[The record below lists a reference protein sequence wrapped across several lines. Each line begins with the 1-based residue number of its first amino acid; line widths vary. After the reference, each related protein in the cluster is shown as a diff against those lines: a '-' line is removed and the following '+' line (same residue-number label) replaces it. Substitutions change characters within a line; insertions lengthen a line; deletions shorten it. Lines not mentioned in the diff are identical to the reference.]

1 VITDISNQSTYN
13 GGQLGPIQ
21 GFIFHHTGGGGTPQG
36 VVNTLNQRH
45 LGVQYVMD
53 RDGSIYRTL
62 PPGAQGAHIQ
72 NSPNTPLNNTN
83 TEGMEVIAQNDHDVT
98 PAQVASAKT
107 FAQGYVQQHPGVS
120 IYGHGEVNPGHKEA
134 DEGGTITNAV
144 RAIPNIQIANAGMVN
159 HAVTATPTATAEAD
173 IPFTLPANAPMG
185 MGNNNPLNMK
195 YREGLPYADVVG
207 PSKNTDQGDPQ
218 FVFKTP
224 QAGWNAAYQLINK
237 KYTSGMLTPNQ
248 LIAGQGG
255 WTPGNLQ
262 AAANVAKTMGIGP
275 DDDIRFTNPAQAK
288 SFMKALVTQEQ
299 GQAGQAYPDA
309 MIERAIS
316 GKFPSGAPSTT
327 TPASTAPASTTP
339 GAVSDPR
346 TQTPQAPLLT
356 PAQSWGQSLGA
367 TLANLGRTMGG
378 GGSAPVEEVPDQPPI
393 RTLAMETPAP
403 QTRVGGELGSQLG
416 NTVLPNITDPTV
428 SITQG
433 APSMTQM
440 LNYTGNMPVS
450 PVGTDAN
457 YNYFD
462 PRRTVTPSMTNR
474 GVRLG

>member
-1 VITDISNQSTYN
+1 VITDISNLSTYN
-13 GGQLGPIQ
+13 HGPLGQVN
-21 GFIFHHTGGGGTPQG
+21 GFIWHHTGGRGTPQG
-36 VVNTLNQRH
+36 VVNTLNQRG

-53 RDGSIYRTL
+53 RDGSIYRAL
-62 PPGAQGAHIQ
+62 PEGARGAHIM
-72 NSPNTPLNNTN
+72 NSPDGRFSNDN
-83 TEGMEVIAQNDHDVT
+83 TEGMEVIANNANDLT
-98 PAQVASAKT
+98 PAQIASGKA
-107 FAQGYVQQHPGVS
+107 FAQEYSTTHPGVQF
-120 IYGHGEVNPGHKEA
+120 YGHGQVNPGHKEA
-134 DEGGTITNAV
+134 DEGLALASLSPGYRGPAV
-144 RAIPNIQIANAGMVN
+144 NYTTTTDTPQAEIPY
-159 HAVTATPTATAEAD
+159 
-173 IPFTLPANAPMG
+173 TLPANAPMG

-224 QAGWNAAYQLINK
+224 QAGWNAAYQLLNK
-237 KYTSGMLTPNQ
+237 KYTGGMLTPNQ
-248 LIAGQGG
+248 IIAGQGG

-275 DDDIRFTNPAQAK
+275 DDDIKFSNPAQAK
-288 SFMKALVTQEQ
+288 AFMKALVIQEQ
-299 GQAGQAYPDA
+299 GQAGQTYPDA
-309 MIERAIS
+309 MIERAVS
-316 GKFPSGAPSTT
+316 GKFPGTPGTT
-327 TPASTAPASTTP
+327 STPASTAPASKTP
-339 GAVSDPR
+339 GEVSDPR

-393 RTLAMETPAP
+393 RTLAMETPTP
-403 QTRVGGELGSQLG
+403 QTRVGGELGSQLS

-440 LNYTGNMPVS
+440 LNYTGNMPVG

-457 YNYFD
+457 YNYLD